1 MHSCRL
7 LMEIPSMERHRTVH
21 DIIAIGVLKG
31 VGGEQQFRILRNFQ
45 NNFFFSRSIDSSDQ
59 SNQSRKI
66 DRQKMIF
73 SNWMMAICKN
83 RTKNLKSKW
92 QSTTRESG
100 RIEKKKMRRIDCFNF
115 PKEMSGIKGKFLISN
130 LQNYQENDNVL
141 GTRLND
147 GYLPRI
153 ENREA
158 WK

>member
-92 QSTTRESG
+92 QSRVWKNW
-100 RIEKKKMRRIDCFNF
+100 KKKNEKNRLFQFSKGNVWNQRKIPDFES
-115 PKEMSGIKGKFLISN
+115 PKLSGKWQCSWHETKRWLFAK
-130 LQNYQENDNVL
+130 
-141 GTRLND
+141 
-147 GYLPRI
+147 
-153 ENREA
+153 NRE
-158 WK
+158 

>member
-31 VGGEQQFRILRNFQ
+31 VGGEQQFRILRNSQ

-100 RIEKKKMRRIDCFNF
+100 RIEKKKNEKNRLFQFWF
-115 PKEMSGIKGKFLISN
+115 PKEMSGKFLISN